1 MFSKYTGFSKFTAN
15 LIACCLAATCLLS
28 SHIRAAEFMAG
39 ADISSL
45 PVHEASGAT
54 YRSNGVAGDAIEIL
68 RDRGTN
74 WFRLRL
80 FVDPQFENNYNGGY
94 DPFVAQDLDYTIA
107 LAQRIKEAGG
117 KILLDFHYSDTWADP
132 GHQWKPEAWKSLSMT
147 DLKKQV
153 YDYTRESIEAFKTA
167 GVLPQMVQ
175 IGNEI
180 SKGMLWNGEY
190 VDVQDQNESTI
201 GGSNTGYPWTGPSNN
216 TGLNRL
222 ADLLSEG
229 IKGARDG
236 AGPGEEPL
244 IMIHHDKGSQWSVTE
259 YYFDQLLPRLQANGT
274 DIDVIGYSYYPQFH
288 SGGIAGVQ
296 QNLNNTAAQYGKP
309 VVIAETGFPFRNPQ
323 SDEQNLGFPV
333 TQAGQQEFLQ
343 AIVDAVENVP
353 NDMGLGAFWWY
364 AEARP
369 TTGLNVWE
377 NGRYGQFDQNGNVL
391 PSTSVFNDV
400 NLPGDYNFDGTVD
413 GGDLAVWS
421 ELYGQSG
428 WALDADGDN
437 DGDVDGQDFLFWQRQ
452 FTAESLSAA
461 TVPEPTAHALFI
473 LLSVTLI
480 TLRHSN

>member
-1 MFSKYTGFSKFTAN
+1 MSTKFSKFTAN
-15 LIACCLAATCLLS
+15 LIACGLAVTCLLS
-28 SHIRAAEFMAG
+28 SHTHAAEFMVG

-45 PVHEASGAT
+45 TVHEANGAT

-68 RDRGTN
+68 RDQGTN

-132 GHQWKPEAWKSLSMT
+132 GHQSKPEAWKSISTMT
-147 DLKKQV
+147 ALQQQV
-153 YDYTRESIEAFKTA
+153 YDYTKQSIEAFKTA

-180 SKGMLWNGEY
+180 ANGMLWN
-190 VDVQDQNESTI
+190 DDPW
-201 GGSNTGYPWTGPSNN
+201 GGTNSGYPWTGGSHS
-216 TGLNRL
+216 TGFNRL
-222 ADLLSEG
+222 ATLLSAG
-229 IKGARDG
+229 INGARDG

-296 QNLNNTAAQYGKP
+296 QNLNNTASQYGKP

-377 NGRYGQFDQNGNVL
+377 NGRYGLFDQNGNVL
-391 PSTSVFNDV
+391 PSTSVFNEV

-413 GGDLAVWS
+413 GGDLTFWS

-452 FTAESLSAA
+452 FTAVAPFGSV
-461 TVPEPTAHALFI
+461 TVPEPSSLMLLALLFSTI
-473 LLSVTLI
+473 ATK
-480 TLRHSN
+480 RR